1 MEIFIYIHE
10 ICDIH
15 VKKYVIFIFKY
26 IKQIEK
32 DHIYDIYHI
41 YMMYLKY
48 KYDISDRN
56 DIYIYDFF

>member
-41 YMMYLKY
+41 Y
-48 KYDISDRN
+48 
-56 DIYIYDFF
+56 IYDVFEI